1 MLYTAIFKSNTIV
14 ADYSD
19 KIGDFAKMISK
30 ILKVNKQPNEF
41 YIVNYYN
48 YDYYFL
54 HWEKYTFST
63 ITQCGKDNCK
73 VLMFLQDIKEKYLNI
88 IMRNEKENLLLTS
101 VNILKE
107 VMDSYKDKI
116 EDNKI
121 SEIEKQLETILNEKK
136 MLLEEVLEKDSILN
150 NITKKSENLLMN
162 VRICYNI

>member
-1 MLYTAIFKSNTIV
+1 
-14 ADYSD
+14 
-19 KIGDFAKMISK
+19 
-30 ILKVNKQPNEF
+30 
-41 YIVNYYN
+41 
-48 YDYYFL
+48 
-54 HWEKYTFST
+54 
-63 ITQCGKDNCK
+63 
-73 VLMFLQDIKEKYLNI
+73 MFLQDIKEKYLNI